1 MLYVNSANFVRYL
14 ANPIANF
21 LVKHGE
27 LKTNTYHDIYSH
39 HIILILLLYKLE
51 GKKIIFNGL

>member
-27 LKTNTYHDIYSH
+27 LKTNTYIFSSYYFNTV
-39 HIILILLLYKLE
+39 II
-51 GKKIIFNGL
+51 